1 MMIHVVVLIS
11 LQMHLC
17 DNLTVLNFQMS
28 NFWYA
33 FLLLDM
39 RTTEVV
45 VVFSKVQKGH
55 DHPY

>member
-1 MMIHVVVLIS
+1 MIHVVVLTS

-33 FLLLDM
+33 FLLDM